1 MKNVRWCISLA
12 TVALVGLVGT
22 TLAAEPLTKQQVID
36 LISGAKVT
44 ERGHDPTESGGRI
57 VQYEADGRASQ
68 SMLGRKRGYVETGTW
83 KVNDKGQLCV
93 QWQGES
99 KLKCVYLVPT
109 GRDTYYMTNDPA
121 KQGKLEIV
129 GVSK

>member
-1 MKNVRWCISLA
+1 M
-12 TVALVGLVGT
+12 
-22 TLAAEPLTKQQVID
+22 
-36 LISGAKVT
+36 
-44 ERGHDPTESGGRI
+44 
-57 VQYEADGRASQ
+57 
-68 SMLGRKRGYVETGTW
+68 
-83 KVNDKGQLCV
+83 

-99 KLKCVYLVPT
+99 SAKCVYLVPT